1 MSTAFRLLP
10 LLLSLLL
17 LAAVTQLWPS
27 KDADLMGLTGLI
39 GWFNVILLM
48 VLAFFLFRYGLRLL
62 RGKTNQ
68 HGASAL
74 RAKLVIA
81 LVGMLLIPAVLL
93 QGSASYVVNRGLDNW
108 FDVKVENLL
117 GRAMKLAEGL
127 YSRIDQE
134 LQHSL
139 LELSNDSTLRAQLAI
154 LPLSSNE
161 LNTYMNEV
169 VDHYNWE
176 SMQLFD
182 RNERLI
188 ASIQRGELTPLKA
201 DDFTEQARIAMTLGK
216 VTTEVLSKGSREQMV
231 GYAPII
237 IHQNAIALIRV
248 SVLMPEGLVEHARAV
263 EEDNRSYHELA
274 RHRESW
280 GQLFDHLMTL
290 ITVFIVL
297 IAGIIAL
304 IFARTL
310 TRPVEQLARALAQ
323 VSDGDLDVSISGAP
337 QDELG
342 SLVSSF
348 NIMTQKL
355 KSNTQAVAD
364 AQREL
369 TQALAE
375 SQQGKH
381 ILENLL
387 ANLQAG
393 VLLLNE
399 EGHIHLSNLAFAQLL
414 DIEPAILEKIEP
426 DQTLSTVAMPAATA
440 RMQLIY
446 HVLEELKS
454 GSESSLQ
461 QQLEVP
467 MGHQRRILLVRGV
480 RLSIPEPSGFKG
492 YLLVIDDLTDLAEAQ
507 RQQAWLE
514 VARSVAHEIKN
525 PLTPIKLAAER
536 LQRRVQKNRIDPHI
550 FEQCAQTI
558 IRQTNRLLR
567 LTSDFSTLASLPKP
581 RCSHVVATVF
591 IDELID
597 LYAAYP
603 RVCVQQ
609 PTTSWDCFC
618 DEDQVRQV
626 LINLMDNA
634 LAATQA
640 NRDAVRM
647 YMAHDDGMTL
657 FHIEDDGT
665 GIHHD
670 NATVIF
676 DSYFSTK
683 AEGSGLGL
691 SISSRIAKEHDG
703 ELVLLSAQQP
713 THFCL
718 RIPNHSR

>member
-1 MSTAFRLLP
+1 MNTAFRLLP
-10 LLLSLLL
+10 LTLSLLL
-17 LAAVTQLWPS
+17 LLAITQLWPGS
-27 KDADLMGLTGLI
+27 DLSVTGLL
-39 GWFNVILLM
+39 GWFNTVLLALM
-48 VLAFFLFRYGLRLL
+48 AFFLFRYGIRLL

-68 HGASAL
+68 RVGSML

-93 QGSASYVVNRGLDNW
+93 QGSASYVVNRGLDDW
-108 FDVKVENLL
+108 FDVKVETLL
-117 GRAMKLAEGL
+117 VRAMKLAEGL

-134 LQHSL
+134 LQHGL

-154 LPLSSNE
+154 LPLSSSE
-161 LNTYMNEV
+161 LNAYMNELIQ
-169 VDHYNWE
+169 HYDWE

-188 ASIQRGELTPLKA
+188 ASIQRGELTSLKA
-201 DDFTEQARIAMTLGK
+201 DDLTEQARIAMTLGK
-216 VTTEVLSKGSREQMV
+216 ITTEIQSKGAREQMI
-231 GYAPII
+231 GYAPIVV
-237 IHQNAIALIRV
+237 HHNTVALIRV
-248 SVLMPEGLVEHARAV
+248 GILMPEGLVEHARAV
-263 EEDNRSYHELA
+263 EEDNRTYRELA
-274 RHRESW
+274 RHRESL

-290 ITVFIVL
+290 ITMFIVL
-297 IAGIIAL
+297 IAGFIAL
-304 IFARTL
+304 TFARTL
-310 TRPVEQLARALAQ
+310 TRPVEQLASALQ
-323 VSDGDLDVSISGAP
+323 RVSDGDLDVSISGAP
-337 QDELG
+337 KDELG
-342 SLVSSF
+342 SLVDSF

-369 TQALAE
+369 TQALAD

-393 VLLLNE
+393 VLLLNQ

-414 DIEPAILEKIEP
+414 DIEPSVLENIQPE
-426 DQTLSTVAMPAATA
+426 QTLATVSMPAATA

-454 GSESSLQ
+454 GSESNLQ
-461 QQLEVP
+461 RQLEVP
-467 MGHQRRILLVRGV
+467 IGHQRRILLVRGV
-480 RLSIPEPSGFKG
+480 VLSIPEPSGFKG
-492 YLLVIDDLTDLAEAQ
+492 YLLVVDDLTDLADAQ
-507 RQQAWLE
+507 RQQAWME

-536 LQRRVQKNRIDPHI
+536 LQRRVQKNQMDPRI
-550 FEQCAQTI
+550 FEQCTQTI
-558 IRQTNRLLR
+558 IRQSNRLLR

-581 RCSHVVATVF
+581 RCSEVSITVF
-591 IDELID
+591 IEELTD

-603 RVCVQQ
+603 RVRIEQ
-609 PTTSWDCFC
+609 PMSNWQCFC
-618 DEDQVRQV
+618 DADQIRQV

-634 LAATQA
+634 LAATEA

-647 YMAHDDGMTL
+647 SIEHSDGMTL
-657 FHIEDDGT
+657 FHVEDDGT
-665 GIHHD
+665 GISSD
-670 NATVIF
+670 NTSMIF

-691 SISSRIAKEHDG
+691 SISSRIAKEHEG
-703 ELVLLSAQQP
+703 ALLLLSAQQP

-718 RIPNHSR
+718 RIPDHSS

>member
-1 MSTAFRLLP
+1 MNTAFRLLP

-17 LAAVTQLWPS
+17 LVAITQLWPGS
-27 KDADLMGLTGLI
+27 DVSITGLL
-39 GWFNVILLM
+39 GWFNTVLLAVM
-48 VLAFFLFRYGLRLL
+48 AFFLFRYGIRLL

-68 HGASAL
+68 RVGSTL

-81 LVGMLLIPAVLL
+81 LVGMLLVPAVLL
-93 QGSASYVVNRGLDNW
+93 QGSASYVVNRGLDDW
-108 FDVKVENLL
+108 FDVKVETLL
-117 GRAMKLAEGL
+117 VRAMKLAEGL

-154 LPLSSNE
+154 LPLSSSE
-161 LNTYMNEV
+161 LNTYMNELV
-169 VDHYNWE
+169 HHYDWE

-188 ASIQRGELTPLKA
+188 ASIQRGELTSLKA
-201 DDFTEQARIAMTLGK
+201 DDLTEQARIAITLGK
-216 VTTEVLSKGSREQMV
+216 ITTEIQSKGTREQMI
-231 GYAPII
+231 GYAPIVV
-237 IHQNAIALIRV
+237 HHNTVALIRV
-248 SVLMPEGLVEHARAV
+248 GVLMPEGLVEHARAV
-263 EEDNRSYHELA
+263 EEDNRTYRELA
-274 RHRESW
+274 RHRESL
-280 GQLFDHLMTL
+280 GQLFDHFMTL
-290 ITVFIVL
+290 ITMFIVL
-297 IAGIIAL
+297 IAGLIAL
-304 IFARTL
+304 TFARTL
-310 TRPVEQLARALAQ
+310 TRPVEQLASALQ
-323 VSDGDLDVSISGAP
+323 RVSDGDLDVSISGAP
-337 QDELG
+337 KDELG
-342 SLVSSF
+342 SLVTSF
-348 NIMTQKL
+348 NVMTQKL

-369 TQALAE
+369 TQALAD

-399 EGHIHLSNLAFAQLL
+399 DGHIHLSNLAFAQLL
-414 DIEPAILEKIEP
+414 DIEPAMLENIQPEH
-426 DQTLSTVAMPAATA
+426 TLATVSMPAATA

-454 GSESSLQ
+454 GSEASLQ
-461 QQLEVP
+461 RQLEVP
-467 MGHQRRILLVRGV
+467 IGNHRRILLVRGV
-480 RLSIPEPSGFKG
+480 VLSIPEPSGFTG
-492 YLLVIDDLTDLAEAQ
+492 YLLVIDDLTDIADAQ
-507 RQQAWLE
+507 RQQAWME

-536 LQRRVQKNRIDPHI
+536 LQRRVQKNQMDARI
-550 FEQCAQTI
+550 FEQCTQTI
-558 IRQTNRLLR
+558 IRQSNRLLR

-581 RCSHVVATVF
+581 RCSLVSAAAF
-591 IDELID
+591 IEELTD

-603 RVCVQQ
+603 RVRVQQ
-609 PTTSWDCFC
+609 PINSWQCFC
-618 DEDQVRQV
+618 DGDQIRQV

-634 LAATQA
+634 LAATEA

-647 YMAHDDGMTL
+647 SMVHEDGMTL
-657 FHIEDDGT
+657 FHVEDDGT
-665 GIHHD
+665 GIHGD
-670 NATVIF
+670 NAKMIF

-691 SISSRIAKEHDG
+691 SISSRIAKEHEG
-703 ELVLLSAQQP
+703 ELVLISAHDP

-718 RIPNHSR
+718 RIPDHSR